1 MRLARV
7 ISFLFCIVFFQ
18 ACIERFFIIPNDLN
32 TASGSDFGAGDTTYM
47 LLNPVW
53 NESYGLQSPVEIS
66 VSQDGRIFVA
76 DSGLHSIIVFDQDG
90 DRPSGFDGLLN
101 LSDETFDH
109 LTPIDVDIDNKM
121 NIFFIV
127 GNQRVYRW
135 NQYWNIVGVNKT
147 SISGSFTHSQ
157 TGVIQ
162 DAISGTDIWLELLND
177 TQWELSGVVMSDNQT
192 IIDSLLAPH
201 IFYDGRNEK
210 NHYLDPFYDTDSSR
224 FTGLSAPAGEENMI
238 FVTDDYGGNQN
249 QYRVVQINFQRSLLL
264 ELQTG
269 DSVWAF
275 TGIFGATVKGYGT
288 GAGSVNQPVS
298 IDVDYQGNLYYAQ
311 AGDYFPVHMI
321 TPNLSGDFAVYTSG
335 FQPGLHDIMTADWYV
350 SPLDVA
356 VDLNRNIYVANSGDQ
371 DVLVFES
378 NGMFFKKAG
387 IEESIIDTTVNIW
400 SVVDTSSVDTTLILP
415 DSSQIDTTFQVLI
428 YDSVSVDTFVAVEA
442 KGLLASPSAVAVDN
456 RGIIYVCDPERSSIV
471 RFSLSNVLDDD
482 LQPEN

>member
-1 MRLARV
+1 M
-7 ISFLFCIVFFQ
+7 
-18 ACIERFFIIPNDLN
+18 
-32 TASGSDFGAGDTTYM
+32 
-47 LLNPVW
+47 
-53 NESYGLQSPVEIS
+53 
-66 VSQDGRIFVA
+66 
-76 DSGLHSIIVFDQDG
+76 
-90 DRPSGFDGLLN
+90 
-101 LSDETFDH
+101 
-109 LTPIDVDIDNKM
+109 DIDNKM

-177 TQWELSGVVMSDNQT
+177 IQWELSGVVMSDNQT

-298 IDVDYQGNLYYAQ
+298 LDVDYQGNLYYAQ

-371 DVLVFES
+371 NVLVFES

-387 IEESIIDTTVNIW
+387 IEEFIIDTTINIW

-428 YDSVSVDTFVAVEA
+428 YDSVSVDTFIAVEA
-442 KGLLASPSAVAVDN
+442 KGLLASPSAVTVDN

>member
-7 ISFLFCIVFFQ
+7 ILFLFCIVLFQ
-18 ACIERFFIIPNDLN
+18 ACIERIFIIPNDLN

-53 NESYGLQSPVEIS
+53 NESHGLQSPVEIS

-177 TQWELSGVVMSDNQT
+177 IKWELSGVVMSDNQT

-298 IDVDYQGNLYYAQ
+298 LDVDYQGNLYYAQ

-371 DVLVFES
+371 NVLVFES

-387 IEESIIDTTVNIW
+387 IEEFIIDTTINIW

-428 YDSVSVDTFVAVEA
+428 YDSVSVDTFIAVEA
-442 KGLLASPSAVAVDN
+442 KGLLASPSAVTVDN